1 MQSFLAEIHE
11 FIKMRK
17 LILTGI
23 LIVFG
28 CLTSMAQQQDLKLAQ
43 YYYQEGEY
51 EKSAEIFKRLSE
63 NSGGYNEYFYN
74 QYIESL
80 MAMEEYDLALS
91 EINSTLTRMPNL
103 VPLYVTYGNLLERQG
118 DNHLAEQQYQI
129 AINRLGPD
137 RRIINNLGNS
147 FMRLTKYDLALEAF
161 TKGEDLLGNTG
172 LFAYNIAEIYRR
184 KNDYDNMVLYYLQ
197 SPMAT
202 LERISSVQN
211 YFDKY
216 LREKDQL
223 EALRRTLYVKVQE
236 DPENIFYP
244 EMIEW
249 VFIKT
254 REYSRALRQAKALD
268 RRLNENGARIYSL
281 AQIAANHRDFDTAI
295 TAYEYI
301 LAEKDKSSGYYIDSK
316 RALLNTKRKKIIYT
330 NDYSEADLKD
340 LETEYIRFL
349 DDMGRGKNT
358 AFLMLEMAQLQG
370 LFLNDLSGAIST
382 LNELITMPGANNYV
396 RANAK
401 LDLGDYYLMQGEVWE
416 ATLLYSQVD
425 KEFKEDYLG
434 EKARFKNAKLSYYI
448 GDFDWAQEQFDILKS
463 ATTKLIS
470 NDAIDLSVFIMDN
483 ANLDTTYAPLALY
496 AEAELLLFQN
506 RIDEAFAKFDSIT
519 LIYPDHTLKDDVYYA
534 KAQNLEKRQL
544 YEEAALLYQLIIDE
558 FPEDIRADNALF
570 ALARINEEQFGN
582 IEEAKN
588 LYEKIFIEYTDSTF
602 SIDARK
608 RYRILRGDS
617 IQ

>member
-1 MQSFLAEIHE
+1 MKNWFATFL
-11 FIKMRK
+11 FI
-17 LILTGI
+17 LGLAWPGA
-23 LIVFG
+23 
-28 CLTSMAQQQDLKLAQ
+28 AQQQDLKLAQ

-51 EKSAEIFKRLSE
+51 EKSAEIFKRLS
-63 NSGGYNEYFYN
+63 NKSGGYNEYFYN

-80 MAMEEYDLALS
+80 MAMEEYDMALAD
-91 EINSTLTRMPNL
+91 IRKTLERMPNL

-118 DNHLAEQQYQI
+118 KGDEADRQYRI
-129 AINRLGPD
+129 AISRMGPD

-161 TKGEDLLGNTG
+161 TKGEDLLGNSG
-172 LFAYNIAEIYRR
+172 LFAYYIAEIYRR
-184 KNDYDNMVLYYLQ
+184 KNDYENMVHYYLQ

-202 LERISSVQN
+202 LERITSVQN

-223 EALRRTLYVKVQE
+223 EALRKSLYGKVQE

-254 REYSRALRQAKALD
+254 RQYSRALRQAKALD
-268 RRLNENGARIYSL
+268 RRLEENGARIYSL
-281 AQIAANHRDFDTAI
+281 AQIASNHRDFDTAI
-295 TAYEYI
+295 DAYEYI
-301 LAEKDKSSGYYIDSK
+301 LTQKDKNSGYFIDSK
-316 RALLNTKRKKIIYT
+316 RALLNTKRKKMVYT
-330 NDYSEADLKD
+330 SDFTKDDLKE
-340 LETEYIRFL
+340 LETEYIAFL
-349 DDMGRGKNT
+349 DEMGRGKNT
-358 AFLMLEMAQLQG
+358 AFLMLELAQLQG
-370 LFLNDLSGAIST
+370 LYLTDLNAAIQT
-382 LNELITMPGANNYV
+382 LNQLIEMPGANNYV

-401 LDLGDYYLMQGEVWE
+401 LDLGDFYLMQGEVWE

-425 KEFKEDYLG
+425 KDFKEDFLG

-483 ANLDTTYAPLALY
+483 ANLDTTYAPMELY
-496 AEAELLLFQN
+496 AEGELLLFQN
-506 RIDEAFAKFDSIT
+506 RIDEAFAKFDSINI
-519 LIYPDHTLKDDVYYA
+519 LYPDHTLKDDVYFA
-534 KAQNLEKRQL
+534 KAESYESRQL
-544 YEEAALLYQLIIDE
+544 YEEAVANYQLIVDE
-558 FPEDIRADNALF
+558 FPEDIRADNAIF
-570 ALARINEEQFGN
+570 ALANIYEEQFGDK
-582 IEEAKN
+582 EKAKE
-588 LYEKIFIEYTDSTF
+588 LFEKIFIEYSDSTF
-602 SIDARK
+602 SVDARK